1 MLEEELKSKKLA
13 SEMNELYEGY
23 KKCRDNGKYFELNTC
38 VGKVVF
44 EKIPYNIKTMGAGY
58 EYLSNLLVE
67 GGVSICIYP
76 KEEKAYDK
84 IKRLEDENCRLRHTL
99 LVISGNDSTSS
110 TEMLG
115 KIARDALYFRDTK
128 TESYVIKK

>member
-1 MLEEELKSKKLA
+1 MSEEELKSEKLTR
-13 SEMNELYEGY
+13 EMNRLYEGY
-23 KKCRDNGKYFELNTC
+23 KECQDKGKYFELNTC
-38 VGKVVF
+38 IGKVVF
-44 EKIPYNIKTMGAGY
+44 EKIPYNIKTMEVGP
-58 EYLSNLLVE
+58 LSE
-67 GGVSICIYP
+67 GSVSICVYP
-76 KEEKAYDK
+76 NEEKAYDK

-128 TESYVIKK
+128 TDDSVIKK